1 MSNRTTRRAMHTH
14 RLSTI
19 QPSEEEDISDFES
32 ILKHKKPFLFF
43 KYIFH
48 LFEQQVKSM
57 KQVNN
62 ESTRLK
68 HQDTYDDV
76 F

>member
-1 MSNRTTRRAMHTH
+1 MIIIIKQRQSLRTMR
-14 RLSTI
+14 
-19 QPSEEEDISDFES
+19 PSEEEDISDFES
-32 ILKHKKPFLFF
+32 IRKHKKPFLFF
-43 KYIFH
+43 KYRIH

-68 HQDTYDDV
+68 NQDTYGD
-76 F
+76 FF